1 LKRGGGGFMATRQLV
16 VFTVNKEEFGI
27 DIGQVNIIERPLEIF
42 KVPNTPDFI
51 EGLVNL
57 RGKVHTLFNLR
68 KRFNMP
74 SAGFDDNTRIIMAN
88 AVQSVVGLI
97 VDEVREIIKIE
108 DADIESTP
116 KTLAELKNRYIKGL
130 ARVNDRIILLLDVDT
145 VISAS

>member
-1 LKRGGGGFMATRQLV
+1 MATRQLV